1 MRRVTCAL
9 SSWLPGS
16 TISPKKCTS
25 PASFGELRILDIST
39 FYSHICVHHRFRVIF
54 IHFIPCVVLIFLNT
68 KLILGVAAAEKKR
81 NKLTNRNLKRDSKF
95 KKNRR
100 LVQKPK
106 RRDSQRIS
114 VMSAII
120 ISVFLIIE
128 IPLMVITM
136 LHALRPKVTSCII
149 I

>member
-1 MRRVTCAL
+1 M
-9 SSWLPGS
+9 
-16 TISPKKCTS
+16 
-25 PASFGELRILDIST
+25 RILDIST

-81 NKLTNRNLKRDSKF
+81 NKLTNGNRNFKRNSKF
-95 KKNRR
+95 QKNRR

-149 I
+149 MTFLP

>member
-1 MRRVTCAL
+1 M
-9 SSWLPGS
+9 
-16 TISPKKCTS
+16 
-25 PASFGELRILDIST
+25 ST
-39 FYSHICVHHRFRVIF
+39 FHSHICVHHRFRVIF

-68 KLILGVAAAEKKR
+68 KLILGVAASEKKR
-81 NKLTNRNLKRDSKF
+81 NELTNRNKNFKGNSKF
-95 KKNRR
+95 QKNRR

-136 LHALRPKVTSCII
+136 LHALRPKVTSFII
-149 I
+149 TTFIP

>member
-1 MRRVTCAL
+1 M
-9 SSWLPGS
+9 
-16 TISPKKCTS
+16 
-25 PASFGELRILDIST
+25 DIST

-81 NKLTNRNLKRDSKF
+81 NKLTNGNRNFKRNSKF
-95 KKNRR
+95 QKNRR

-149 I
+149 MTFLP

>member
-1 MRRVTCAL
+1 M
-9 SSWLPGS
+9 
-16 TISPKKCTS
+16 
-25 PASFGELRILDIST
+25 
-39 FYSHICVHHRFRVIF
+39 
-54 IHFIPCVVLIFLNT
+54 
-68 KLILGVAAAEKKR
+68 AAAEKKR
-81 NKLTNRNLKRDSKF
+81 NKLTNGNRNFKRNSKF
-95 KKNRR
+95 QKNRR

-149 I
+149 MTFLP

>member
-1 MRRVTCAL
+1 M
-9 SSWLPGS
+9 
-16 TISPKKCTS
+16 
-25 PASFGELRILDIST
+25 
-39 FYSHICVHHRFRVIF
+39 
-54 IHFIPCVVLIFLNT
+54 
-68 KLILGVAAAEKKR
+68 AAAEKKR
-81 NKLTNRNLKRDSKF
+81 NKLTNRNRNFKRNRKF
-95 KKNRR
+95 QKNRR

-136 LHALRPKVTSCII
+136 LHALRPKVTSFII
-149 I
+149 MTCLSKLKVTV

>member
-1 MRRVTCAL
+1 M
-9 SSWLPGS
+9 
-16 TISPKKCTS
+16 
-25 PASFGELRILDIST
+25 
-39 FYSHICVHHRFRVIF
+39 IF

-68 KLILGVAAAEKKR
+68 KLILGVAEAEKKR
-81 NKLTNRNLKRDSKF
+81 NKLTNSNRKFIRNNKGP
-95 KKNRR
+95 KNGRFLQR
-100 LVQKPK
+100 PR

-136 LHALRPKVTSCII
+136 LHALRPKVTNTTKKFFQRIM
-149 I
+149 

>member
-1 MRRVTCAL
+1 M
-9 SSWLPGS
+9 
-16 TISPKKCTS
+16 
-25 PASFGELRILDIST
+25 ST
-39 FYSHICVHHRFRVIF
+39 FHSHICVHHRFRVIF

-136 LHALRPKVTSCII
+136 RHALRPKVTSCII

>member
-1 MRRVTCAL
+1 M
-9 SSWLPGS
+9 
-16 TISPKKCTS
+16 
-25 PASFGELRILDIST
+25 DIST

-81 NKLTNRNLKRDSKF
+81 NKLTNGNRNFKRNSKF
-95 KKNRR
+95 QKNRR

-149 I
+149 VTCRSKLKVTV